1 MNTKVK
7 NNLKEQLDWFAK
19 NTQSALASN
28 LQYSVAYKPQPN
40 VKYEFVNI
48 NQRGSADLK
57 VCHVLSSV
65 TY

>member
-7 NNLKEQLDWFAK
+7 NNLKEQLDWFSK
-19 NTQSALASN
+19 NTETALASN
-28 LQYSVAYKPQPN
+28 LQYSVAFKPQPN

-48 NQRGSADLK
+48 NQRGSVDLK
-57 VCHVLSSV
+57 VMSLSRFV